1 VAKKC
6 LLFFRANKIGLARFG
21 KLVMVSNMT
30 HLASLPKPQLLEL
43 LAQQTQT
50 LADRD
55 TELQAKEAELQA
67 KGSEL
72 ESQREQ
78 LRQQDIALQTKDQTI
93 EQLTQERD
101 EYKLAFDKLVQQ
113 RFRNRSERY
122 LENPDQLRL
131 DFGDTA
137 EAADAALGLA
147 EAVDDAQIIP
157 EHRRRKP
164 RKKRDEQLPEHL
176 PRYEVTAEAS
186 DETKSCPTHGERTLL
201 PESMWDRTESLEIEP
216 PKLKVRVTKYP
227 KYACRDHP
235 ECGIASPERPTGI
248 VEGNKYDS
256 SIAAQIIT
264 GKYGYHL
271 TLYRLQDYFAGSGW
285 TPSRSTQG
293 NILANVHFI
302 IGPLLEFFRRTVQ
315 SDSAV
320 GCDDTGVTL
329 LYPKTIPKFDVNDP
343 KQRRIREVFEEALK
357 KNKPSIN
364 AKMWAYRGV
373 NIPLNVFDFTVSRH
387 RDGPELFFADY
398 EGTLLGDCWHGFE
411 AISAA
416 SEGRILR
423 AACNSHARRKFEQS
437 TSYPDDRKVWM
448 RWYQQLY
455 DIEDRGKSL
464 SAEERLR
471 LRQTEAVPIWAA
483 MERWL
488 AEVEQRTTNVI
499 LPKSDFAKALQYVRN
514 HWVELKRYLSD
525 GRLPMDNNE
534 TEQLMKQVAL
544 GRKNWLFVGSVEG
557 GERNAGFL
565 TLVSSALRNDLD
577 VWLYVKDVLDQLLS
591 GSTDY
596 ERLLPWNW
604 AASHPEAIR
613 QYRVEERRDR
623 SARRASKR
631 AARRRRKSAVS

>member
-21 KLVMVSNMT
+21 ELVMLSSMT

-50 LADRD
+50 LADR
-55 TELQAKEAELQA
+55 EAELQA
-67 KGSEL
+67 KDSEL
-72 ESQREQ
+72 ESHREQ

-122 LENPDQLRL
+122 IENPDQLRL
-131 DFGDTA
+131 DFGDTE

-164 RKKRDEQLPEHL
+164 RKKRDEKLPEHL
-176 PRYEVTAEAS
+176 PRYEVTAGVS
-186 DETKSCPTHGERTLL
+186 DEMKSCPTHGERTLL
-201 PESMWDRTESLEIEP
+201 PESMWDTTETLECEP
-216 PKLKVRVTKYP
+216 VKLKVRVTKYP
-227 KYACRDHP
+227 KFACQDHP
-235 ECGIASPERPTGI
+235 QCGIASPERPTGI

-264 GKYGYHL
+264 GKHGYHL
-271 TLYRLQDYFAGSGW
+271 PLYRLQDYFAGSGW
-285 TPSRSTQG
+285 IPPRSTQC

-302 IGPLLEFFRRTVQ
+302 VEPLLEFFRRTVQ

-343 KQRRIREVFEEALK
+343 KQRRIQEVFEEALK

-411 AISAA
+411 SITAA

-455 DIEDRGKSL
+455 DIEDRGKPL

-471 LRQTEAVPIWAA
+471 LRQKEAVPIWAA

-488 AEVEQRTTNVI
+488 GEVEQRTTNVI

-577 VWLYVKDVLDQLLS
+577 VWSYVKDVLDQLLS

-613 QYRVEERRDR
+613 QYRVEERRNR

-631 AARRRRKSAVS
+631 AARRRNKSAVS

>member
-1 VAKKC
+1 M
-6 LLFFRANKIGLARFG
+6 L
-21 KLVMVSNMT
+21 SNMT

-55 TELQAKEAELQA
+55 TELQTKEAELQT

-256 SIAAQIIT
+256 SIAAEIIT

-285 TPSRSTQG
+285 TPSRSTQC

-416 SEGRILR
+416 SEGRIER

-488 AEVEQRTTNVI
+488 AEVKQRTTNVI

>member
-1 VAKKC
+1 
-6 LLFFRANKIGLARFG
+6 
-21 KLVMVSNMT
+21 MVSNMT

-398 EGTLLGDCWHGFE
+398 EGTLLGDCWHGFA

-416 SEGRILR
+416 SEGRIER

-544 GRKNWLFVGSVEG
+544 GRKNWLFAGSVEG

>member
-1 VAKKC
+1 
-6 LLFFRANKIGLARFG
+6 
-21 KLVMVSNMT
+21 MT

-201 PESMWDRTESLEIEP
+201 PESMWDRTETLELEP

-398 EGTLLGDCWHGFE
+398 EGTLLGDCWHGFA

-416 SEGRILR
+416 SEGRIER

-544 GRKNWLFVGSVEG
+544 GRKNWLFAGSVEG

>member
-1 VAKKC
+1 M
-6 LLFFRANKIGLARFG
+6 L
-21 KLVMVSNMT
+21 SSMT

-55 TELQAKEAELQA
+55 AELQTKDTELQTKEAELQA

-201 PESMWDRTESLEIEP
+201 PESMWDRTETLELER

-256 SIAAQIIT
+256 SIAAEIIT

-285 TPSRSTQG
+285 TPSRSTQC

-329 LYPKTIPKFDVNDP
+329 LYPKTIPKFDVHDP

-373 NIPLNVFDFTVSRH
+373 NIRLNVFDFTVSRH

-416 SEGRILR
+416 SEGRIER

-488 AEVEQRTTNVI
+488 AEVKQRTTNVI

-544 GRKNWLFVGSVEG
+544 GRKNWLFAGSVEG

>member
-1 VAKKC
+1 
-6 LLFFRANKIGLARFG
+6 
-21 KLVMVSNMT
+21 MT

-201 PESMWDRTESLEIEP
+201 PESMWDRTETLELER

-227 KYACRDHP
+227 KYACRDYP

-271 TLYRLQDYFAGSGW
+271 PLYRLQDYFAGSGW

-329 LYPKTIPKFDVNDP
+329 LYPKTIPEFDVNDP